1 MERKMCSWS
10 FWLTKDG
17 GLCVC
22 AWESETYWD
31 INILHPFL
39 VPQSPIR
46 NPKSRLKKENK
57 STLAICIVLFVW
69 HLAFPDAN
77 EPMTYTQI
85 DKLWCDACINI
96 SLCICVYNNI
106 YIYYSLWNF
115 TDIQYNMPYIPP
127 HMVAVYY
134 VLCISFGEKA
144 LALFFLLLLWQMISP
159 PTCQPSKVW
168 SRKEVS
174 ERAQVMREWD
184 GMGWDGMD
192 MGVSKKLGGFPQNG
206 WWK

>member
-96 SLCICVYNNI
+96 SLCICIYNNI
-106 YIYYSLWNF
+106 YITVYEISR
-115 TDIQYNMPYIPP
+115 IYNIICRIYRRTWLLCIM
-127 HMVAVYY
+127 YY
-134 VLCISFGEKA
+134 V
-144 LALFFLLLLWQMISP
+144 FLLGKRHWPYSFCYYFGRWFLPQHANLQRFGVAKKFQNEPRW
-159 PTCQPSKVW
+159 W
-168 SRKEVS
+168 GN
-174 ERAQVMREWD
+174 